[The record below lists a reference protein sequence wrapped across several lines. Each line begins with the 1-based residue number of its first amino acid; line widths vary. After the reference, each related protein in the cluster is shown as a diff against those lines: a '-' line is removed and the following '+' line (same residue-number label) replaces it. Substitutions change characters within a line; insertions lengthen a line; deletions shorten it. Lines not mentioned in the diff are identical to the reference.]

1 MGRTSDRRIHTEGG
15 TLRLLAEQDVRGML
29 DAGVPQTE
37 VVQQLVATGN
47 WSQTGANEIVRFLT
61 RGPDRLLAHNL
72 RLPRPR
78 RARDPRGP
86 GVRRG
91 SWV

>member
-1 MGRTSDRRIHTEGG
+1 MTAADVQAQLDRGADEG
-15 TLRLLAEQDVRGML
+15 AVIE
-29 DAGVPQTE
+29 
-37 VVQQLVATGN
+37 QLVATGY
-47 WSQTGANEIVRFLT
+47 WTKSGANEIVRFLT

-78 RARDPRGP
+78 PAGDPRGP

-91 SWV
+91 SWA